1 MNLDCDITPQEI
13 KEMKEFLQAH
23 PIDPAWDKEDEML
36 DGVLP
41 KDELEARM
49 CRDILKDL
57 GELD

>member
-1 MNLDCDITPQEI
+1 MGYTISPQEI
-13 KEMKEFLQAH
+13 EEMKEFLRMH